1 MSDLYVSRRSN
12 GSMRMIV
19 VICNLLSIV
28 GFGLIGVIIAYL
40 KRGDADG
47 TLWETHFIYIIR
59 TFWLGVVGIVVAALT
74 SFIGI
79 GILLGF
85 VVALWWLIRS
95 LNSLLKAI
103 DDRPIPNPETW
114 LI

>member
-1 MSDLYVSRRSN
+1 
-12 GSMRMIV
+12 
-19 VICNLLSIV
+19 
-28 GFGLIGVIIAYL
+28 
-40 KRGDADG
+40 
-47 TLWETHFIYIIR
+47 
-59 TFWLGVVGIVVAALT
+59 
-74 SFIGI
+74 
-79 GILLGF
+79 

>member
-1 MSDLYVSRRSN
+1 MTDYDMRRGN

-19 VICNLLSIV
+19 VICNLLTIV

-40 KRGDADG
+40 KRGEAYG
-47 TLWETHFIYIIR
+47 TLWETHITYIIR
-59 TFWLGVVGIVVAALT
+59 TFWLGVLGIVVAGLT

-79 GILLGF
+79 GILLGL

-95 LNSLLKAI
+95 VNSLLKAI
-103 DDRPIPNPETW
+103 DDRPIHNPETW